1 MARTNRERATV
12 AVKLRL
18 MRMGKKKQP
27 TYRVVA
33 ADSRKARNG
42 RFIEVVGFYD
52 PRQDPSVIEIE
63 AVCVFNSVAAPP
75 ATPLIAITALSALV
89 ASYKLST
96 VGLKAAVPVVS
107 PLAMV
112 ISVTVAKSVPSVAEP
127 PVPSMERKSVP
138 PPTSPVV
145 VWLRQDL
152 RLEDNPALFEASTL
166 GPVYVIYIQAPK
178 SEENGWH
185 TDPNADDVNDD
196 AEKL

>member
-63 AVCVFNSVAAPP
+63 TERAVHWLQHGAQPSERVK
-75 ATPLIAITALSALV
+75 
-89 ASYKLST
+89 KL
-96 VGLKAAVPVVS
+96 LQ
-107 PLAMV
+107 
-112 ISVTVAKSVPSVAEP
+112 ISGAWEAFSGEAF
-127 PVPSMERKSVP
+127 VP
-138 PPTSPVV
+138 PEPKAKKKEEVV
-145 VWLRQDL
+145 
-152 RLEDNPALFEASTL
+152 EEAAEEA
-166 GPVYVIYIQAPK
+166 VEEVVEEAAEEAAEEIVEEAAEEAVEEE
-178 SEENGWH
+178 EENQ
-185 TDPNADDVNDD
+185 
-196 AEKL
+196 